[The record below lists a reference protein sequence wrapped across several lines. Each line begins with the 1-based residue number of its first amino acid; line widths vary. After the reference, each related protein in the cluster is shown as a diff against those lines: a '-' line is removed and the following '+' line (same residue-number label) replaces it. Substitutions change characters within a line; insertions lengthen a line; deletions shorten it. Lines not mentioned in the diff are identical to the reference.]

1 MSVTA
6 KNLLEEALRLDE
18 PDRASIAGALIES
31 LHGPAESGV
40 EEAWDRVIERRV
52 TELDSGKVTT
62 VPWSE
67 VRSRLFDGFE

>member
-6 KNLLEEALRLDE
+6 KNLLAEALRLDE

-31 LHGPAESGV
+31 LHGPPEPGV

-52 TELDSGKVTT
+52 AGLDAGEAKT

-67 VRSRLFDGFE
+67 VRARLFDGFE